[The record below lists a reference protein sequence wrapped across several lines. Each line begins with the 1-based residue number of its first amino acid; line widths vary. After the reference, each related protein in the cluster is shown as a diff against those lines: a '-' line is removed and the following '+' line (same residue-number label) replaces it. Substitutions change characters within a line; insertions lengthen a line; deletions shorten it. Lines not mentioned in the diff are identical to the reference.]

1 MTDIP
6 EQPLA
11 GRLVDDEHHLLVR
24 IYYED
29 TDFSGVVY
37 NANYMKFL
45 ERGRSDYLRLI
56 GVHHHELARMD
67 PPLAFAITHIEM
79 TFKAPAKIDDVL
91 LVRSRSTGV
100 KGAQF
105 FLKQWIERDG
115 VVLCEARIDAACLG
129 FDGRPR
135 RLPTMLV
142 NAINHTVTDKKP
154 E

>member
-1 MTDIP
+1 MSDIP
-6 EQPLA
+6 EQSLA
-11 GRLVDDEHHLLVR
+11 GRLVGDEHHLLVR
-24 IYYED
+24 VYYED

-37 NANYMKFL
+37 YANYMKFF

-56 GVHHHELARMD
+56 GVHHYELAQMD
-67 PPLAFAITHIEM
+67 PPLAFAVTHIDI
-79 TFKAPAKIDDVL
+79 TYKAPAKIDDIV

-105 FLKQWIERDG
+105 FLHQRIERDG
-115 VVLCEARIDAACLG
+115 VLLCEAHFDAVCIG

-135 RLPTMLV
+135 RLPRLLV